1 MSWSAKKEWP
11 VSDKPPTPRSA
22 TVPDP
27 AEEEVRRQSRRL
39 TRRAFLAGG
48 VAGAMGFAGWTWLRT
63 SKSDGGVPWPL
74 RHVLRLN
81 EGVGRAVFGE
91 DRLAPTFPA
100 GRAAAAE
107 VMRVNG
113 SLGLVSELNVN
124 AWRLQVEGGPGG
136 GRSFT
141 LDEIRALPQTTM
153 VTELKCIEG
162 WSQVISWTGVS
173 LRDFMT
179 HYRLGTRSGAAPDP
193 KRKPDDLFPYVALE
207 TPDREYYVGLDR
219 ASALHPQTLL
229 CHVMGG
235 QPLTTN
241 HGAPL
246 RLAIPVK
253 YGIKNIKR
261 IGHIRFTDERPRDYW
276 AERGYDWYSGH

>member
-1 MSWSAKKEWP
+1 M
-11 VSDKPPTPRSA
+11 SDKPPTPPSPA
-22 TVPDP
+22 VPDP
-27 AEEEVRRQSRRL
+27 AEEEVRRQSRRV
-39 TRRAFLAGG
+39 TRRAFLVGG
-48 VAGAMGFAGWTWLRT
+48 VAGAAGFAGWSWLR
-63 SKSDGGVPWPL
+63 KSAADDGIPWPL
-74 RHVLRLN
+74 RRVLRFN
-81 EGVGRAVFGE
+81 ERVGQAAFRDA
-91 DRLAPTFPA
+91 RLAPTFPES
-100 GRAAAAE
+100 RAAAAE
-107 VMRVNG
+107 AMRVNG
-113 SLGLVSELNVN
+113 SLGLASELDRD

-153 VTELKCIEG
+153 IVELRCIEG
-162 WSQVISWTGVS
+162 WSQVISWTGVA
-173 LRDFMT
+173 LRDFMA
-179 HYRLGTRSGAAPDP
+179 HYHLGTRSGAAPDP

-219 ASALHPQTLL
+219 ESALHPQTLL

-261 IGHIRFTDERPRDYW
+261 IGRIRFTDERPRDYW